1 MLTDK
6 EIEDRVEMWNW
17 NIAPFRKIVAQ
28 GPFHIFKMK
37 MWIRIFKMKMWTV
50 PIFKM
55 KCGLSAF

>member
-1 MLTDK
+1 
-6 EIEDRVEMWNW
+6 MWNW
-17 NIAPFRKIVAQ
+17 NIAPFREIVAQ

-37 MWIRIFKMKMWTV
+37 MWIVRIFEMKIWTV